1 MLCYSPSIAAIHHYL
16 LHFVLLYI
24 FNSAEIVETLRI
36 VYPIK
41 IHNNFQFN
49 EKNAGNQRFRGNRLE
64 NQYIAHRSKWIYYF
78 SVENTRERVLPVRC
92 SNKIDCIN
100 CCEWRYNKIVHTEC
114 YCCTW
119 CTRSLADYY
128 TCHSWRIG
136 WRIAWD
142 VFDRSAHNL
151 SERLRTMHSQNQEL
165 RSGLRKLTGNLNV
178 TKTNFHIF
186 PSLSLAHFAFLFLS
200 KCSV

>member
-1 MLCYSPSIAAIHHYL
+1 MNL
-16 LHFVLLYI
+16 LFSHWEY
-24 FNSAEIVETLRI
+24 ERER
-36 VYPIK
+36 
-41 IHNNFQFN
+41 
-49 EKNAGNQRFRGNRLE
+49 QR
-64 NQYIAHRSKWIYYF
+64 Q
-78 SVENTRERVLPVRC
+78 RVLPVRC

-142 VFDRSAHNL
+142 VFVRSAHNL
-151 SERLRTMHSQNQEL
+151 SRFVSVRTMHSQNQEL

-178 TKTNFHIF
+178 AKTNFHII
-186 PSLSLAHFAFLFLS
+186 PSQSFAHFALFSLFE
-200 KCSV
+200 CSVYLRRWFVVHSLFACHCFFIIWLSFLAPLRGRALYKVTPIWFICFAQWCTHK